1 MNDVIT
7 SAKCTLTIRFT
18 KNIYLKVVFLIA
30 DNVRHVDAVL
40 GNKAE
45 LPCDIQSEKNS
56 TEWPILII
64 WYRGHDHPI
73 YR

>member
-1 MNDVIT
+1 MIVAYIYVFFCIT
-7 SAKCTLTIRFT
+7 
-18 KNIYLKVVFLIA
+18 
-30 DNVRHVDAVL
+30 DNVRHIDAVL

-45 LPCDIQSEKNS
+45 LPCDVQNIKNS

-64 WYRGHDHPI
+64 WYRGQDYPI